1 MPLDNPHA
9 ATAAR
14 IRQARELAGLTQE
27 AAAAQLGVTSKTL
40 RRWESGASAGF
51 LRELDAIAAAYGVDR
66 EQLVVAEQVDRLT
79 VVERT
84 LERVQDDL
92 AQLRA
97 QVDELAVRM
106 IDAKGQA

>member
-1 MPLDNPHA
+1 MTPPNPHD

-14 IRQARELAGLTQE
+14 IRRARELAGLTQQ
-27 AAAAQLGVTSKTL
+27 AAAAELGVTTKTL
-40 RRWESGASAGF
+40 GRWENGESAGF

-66 EQLVVAEQVDRLT
+66 EQLVVDEQVDRLT

-84 LERVQDDL
+84 LERVQADL
-92 AQLRA
+92 GQLRA
-97 QVDELAVRM
+97 QVDELALRM